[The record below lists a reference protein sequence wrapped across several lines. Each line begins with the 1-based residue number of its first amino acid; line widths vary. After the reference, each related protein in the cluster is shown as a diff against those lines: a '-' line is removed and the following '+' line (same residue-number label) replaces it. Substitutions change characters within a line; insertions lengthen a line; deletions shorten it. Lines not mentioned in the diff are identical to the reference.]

1 MDDRLLK
8 ARALACLARRE
19 YSRTELRAKLL
30 APNRARSAQ
39 RNEPDSSDTEAEARV
54 DAVLDW
60 LESQSYLSQQRFV
73 ESRVRVRGERF
84 GLRRIRQELA
94 RHGLTLPAQSE
105 AALLQSEIERARAVW
120 VRKFAH
126 VSGAA
131 RPAAPDLRETQRQA
145 RFLAG
150 RGFSSDVIRCVL
162 RDEHAPGARS
172 ALEAATDE
180 EAPPDTRAT
189 LPR

>member
-8 ARALACLARRE
+8 THALACLARRE
-19 YSRTELRAKLL
+19 YSRTELRRKLL
-30 APNRARSAQ
+30 ALTRTSSAQ
-39 RNEPDSSDTEAEARV
+39 GNEPDSSDTEAGVRV

-60 LESQSYLSQQRFV
+60 LESHRYLSQQRFV
-73 ESRVRVRGERF
+73 ESRVRVRAERF

-94 RHGLTLPAQSE
+94 QHGLALPAQSE

-120 VRKFAH
+120 ARKFAYPP
-126 VSGAA
+126 GAA
-131 RPAAPDLRETQRQA
+131 APAPPDPRESQKQA

-150 RGFSSDVIRCVL
+150 RGFSSDVIRRVL
-162 RDEHAPGARS
+162 HDKHAPGAGS
-172 ALEAATDE
+172 ALETTTDE
-180 EAPPDTRAT
+180 ETPRDARAT